1 MFALQRCP
9 RIRERSDRM
18 RSGRSCQPDAGTSS
32 PEGLEELLPVAL
44 RVIDGPPE
52 GRHASAQLVGVR
64 WGVMEIAVW
73 LIAGF
78 FALNAGVLGTSVFMA
93 TNGRHRARRE
103 IRQLEAL
110 WRMGTSP
117 SERRR
122 AGKLVALSAVAALV
136 IAASALTLPSPA
148 GVVTSALGPSIP
160 MILDW
165 GTADLGREEVRANRK
180 VTASTSF
187 ADRSDG
193 SPSDP
198 VQTAASGT
206 VSDPGSPGGESTT
219 TAYVAAEPRSSTVIR
234 VSWAGVAGAT
244 GYDLERS
251 TDAGTG
257 WVRVATTR
265 DDVTTYTDA
274 GLDPEET
281 YFYRVSVLLEDGASA
296 PPSDVVSAT
305 TPVDPPGATVLRVTS
320 KSRTTIDLA
329 WDDVAGESSYRI
341 ERSADG
347 VNGWT
352 AIGTNGQDVTAYT
365 DGGLVPDT
373 TYFYR
378 VVAANVGGSSPPSN
392 VVSETTKKGPGG
404 VIDDH
409 IDGDE
414 QPAPSPDETTPTIE
428 PSTDQGSTAPVLEE
442 PLASV
447 VEADAS
453 EEAAG

>member
-1 MFALQRCP
+1 
-9 RIRERSDRM
+9 M

-32 PEGLEELLPVAL
+32 PEGIEELLAVAL

-52 GRHASAQLVGVR
+52 GRHASAQIVGVR

-110 WRMGTSP
+110 WRMGTST

-122 AGKLVALSAVAALV
+122 AGKLVALSAAAALV
-136 IAASALTLPSPA
+136 IAASALTIPA
-148 GVVTSALGPSIP
+148 PPPFVTSALGPSIP

-165 GTADLGREEVRANRK
+165 GTADPGRGEVRANRMA
-180 VTASTSF
+180 TASTSF
-187 ADRSDG
+187 ADRAEG

-198 VQTAASGT
+198 VQTAGAGT
-206 VSDPGSPGGESTT
+206 VSDPGSPGGQSTT
-219 TAYVAAEPRSSTVIR
+219 PAYVSAEPRSSTVIR
-234 VSWAGVAGAT
+234 VSWARVAGAT

-251 TDAGTG
+251 TDGVAG
-257 WVRVATTR
+257 WVW
-265 DDVTTYTDA
+265 VTTTGDDDTAYTDA
-274 GLDPEET
+274 GLNPEET

-305 TPVDPPGATVLRVTS
+305 TPVDPPGATALHVTS

-347 VNGWT
+347 ENGWT

-365 DGGLVPDT
+365 DGGLEPGT

-378 VVAANVGGSSPPSN
+378 VVAANEGGSSPPSN
-392 VVSETTKKGPGG
+392 VVSETTKKGTGG
-404 VIDDH
+404 AIDDDV
-409 IDGDE
+409 DGGE
-414 QPAPSPDETTPTIE
+414 EPAPTPDETTPTIE
-428 PSTDQGSTAPVLEE
+428 PSTDQGSTEPVLEE
-442 PLASV
+442 PLAPV
-447 VEADAS
+447 LEADAS